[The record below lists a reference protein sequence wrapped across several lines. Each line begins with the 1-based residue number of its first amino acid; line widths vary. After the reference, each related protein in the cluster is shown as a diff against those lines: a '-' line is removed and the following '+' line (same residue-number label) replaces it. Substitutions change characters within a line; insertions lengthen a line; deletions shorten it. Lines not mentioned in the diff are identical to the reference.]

1 MYEYPATDNPGRRLA
16 SAFGMNRI
24 PAPAENYL
32 LDLALGERPVACLE
46 LDRHGLLLSRYGD
59 LDVFGIGRLQPG
71 AAAVDELD
79 FLTGLVDHEGLPI
92 ELNFIQMPSGVSSDL
107 HLFSDEDRFWVL
119 LIGVEEKF
127 VQQQSVQQKV
137 KELNLTH
144 QHQTRIIDQY
154 LGKEVARR
162 LEFGIENIAQA
173 GERRNL
179 TVMFADIR
187 GFTSFSEKSQP
198 EEVFEALNIYLGAM
212 IPAVIDENGVI
223 DKIIGDEVMAI
234 FGMLPEHTDGPACGL
249 RAALKI
255 LAEIERLNRQRR
267 EQGVDLLQIGI
278 GMATGPVSLGVLGS
292 QDRKSLTV
300 IGNHV
305 NLAARLQGIAG
316 PNQLVVDRSSYD
328 ALGAWHDRFHRHS
341 AELKGFSAAI
351 DTFLLELNA
360 TPDAALR

>member
-1 MYEYPATDNPGRRLA
+1 MK
-16 SAFGMNRI
+16 RI
-24 PAPAENYL
+24 PIPVEQYL
-32 LDLALGERPVACLE
+32 IDLALDDRPIACIEMDAGGRLKSQ
-46 LDRHGLLLSRYGD
+46 HGD
-59 LDVFGIGRLQPG
+59 CADFGIHQLGPG
-71 AAAVDELD
+71 TLLEDELD
-79 FLTGLVDHEGLPI
+79 FLTGLLKPQGLPL
-92 ELNFIQMPSGVSSDL
+92 ELNFVEMPSGISTDL
-107 HLFSDEDRFWVL
+107 HLFAQDDSIWVL
-119 LIGVEEKF
+119 LIGVEEKYTR
-127 VQQQSVQQKV
+127 QQSVQQKV
-137 KELNLTH
+137 KELSLTH
-144 QHQTRIIDQY
+144 QHQARILDQY

-198 EEVFEALNIYLGAM
+198 EEVFAALNIYLGAM

-234 FGMLPEHTDGPACGL
+234 FGMLPEHSDGPACGL

-255 LAEIERLNRQRR
+255 LREIERLNQLRR
-267 EQGVDLLQIGI
+267 EQGMQLLRIGI

-292 QDRKSLTV
+292 RDRKSLTV

-316 PNQLVVDRSSYD
+316 PNQLVVDQSSYD
-328 ALGAWHDRFHRHS
+328 ELAPWHDQFRQNS
-341 AELKGFSAAI
+341 SELKGFSAAI
-351 DTFLLELNA
+351 DTYMLELEN
-360 TPDAALR
+360 PLD

>member
-1 MYEYPATDNPGRRLA
+1 MSQLPASIEQIVFDYAYGNRPLA
-16 SAFGMNRI
+16 CI
-24 PAPAENYL
+24 E
-32 LDLALGERPVACLE
+32 LDLDGKIVTQ
-46 LDRHGLLLSRYGD
+46 YGD
-59 LDVFGIGRLQPG
+59 CAAFGIGPLRPG
-71 AAAVDELD
+71 IAAEEILD
-79 FLTGLVDHEGLPI
+79 FLTGMVKPDGLPL
-92 ELNFIQMPSGVSSDL
+92 ELSFLQMPSGISSDL
-107 HLFSDEDRFWVL
+107 HLFVAGQRIWVL

-144 QHQTRIIDQY
+144 QRQARILDQY

-162 LEFGIENIAQA
+162 LEFGIENIEQS

-198 EEVFEALNIYLGAM
+198 EDVFEALNVYLGAM

-234 FGMLPEHTDGPACGL
+234 FGMLPEHTDGALYGL
-249 RAALKI
+249 RASLKI
-255 LAEIERLNRQRR
+255 LQRIEQLNKRRR
-267 EQGVDLLQIGI
+267 EQGVELLQIGI

-316 PNQLVVDRSSYD
+316 SNQLVVDQSSYA
-328 ALGAWHDRFHRHS
+328 ALAPWHDRFRRNS
-341 AELKGFSAAI
+341 VELKGFSSAI
-351 DTFLLELNA
+351 DTYCLA
-360 TPDAALR
+360 I